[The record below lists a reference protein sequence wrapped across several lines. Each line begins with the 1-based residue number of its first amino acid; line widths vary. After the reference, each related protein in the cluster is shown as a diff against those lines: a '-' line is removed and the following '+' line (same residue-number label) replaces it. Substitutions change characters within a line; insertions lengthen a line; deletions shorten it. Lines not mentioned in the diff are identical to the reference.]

1 MLGSRDSGWLWTLAK
16 KGRAAAAAAV
26 WSPEMG
32 VEVPDKEAQAQKP
45 RTNSLSNERGEYRS

>member
-16 KGRAAAAAAV
+16 KGRAAAV
-26 WSPEMG
+26 WSPVRG
-32 VEVPDKEAQAQKP
+32 VEVPAKEAQAQKP